1 MEQVMKFLNTR
12 LILTITLLQLLNP
25 ISSLSAMKK
34 TCMKRKRISEQNEP
48 KKETKKTSG
57 QGLFANSYAQAA
69 SLANHLTNKVIEYSG
84 VIHPKKMWFEGQSER
99 EQERMVLESQ
109 PGSIAHKI
117 FKQKNK

>member
-1 MEQVMKFLNTR
+1 MKFLNTR

-48 KKETKKTSG
+48 KKETKKISG
-57 QGLFANSYAQAA
+57 QGLFASSYAQAA
-69 SLANHLTNKVIEYSG
+69 SLANHLTNKVIEYD
-84 VIHPKKMWFEGQSER
+84 VVHPTKMWFEGQSER

-109 PGSIAHKI
+109 PGSIADKI